1 MNAQSDNTQDT
12 EILTLDGSVEETHHQ
27 LPSIEPETSPPSRPV
42 GEAQSPAEPGGE
54 TAPPQAPR
62 QAVGSPLPR
71 PRRLEDDRNR
81 FDTEAFGALAQLKLK
96 QERLRRQSSAEEGSS
111 VLRERLMV
119 ARDKG
124 VQLEQEKSQLEQKLR
139 QLQRELETMRQE
151 IHYVREEAQARE
163 TELNRTLD
171 ALHQEIASSAAQ
183 DYAARLE
190 TAGAENAALRKTL
203 DEKEVQLRE
212 AAQRDLRLE
221 KDIEKLLLQRRP
233 FEQEI
238 LQLQT
243 ALDQAQANLAQAEK
257 AQQVAEETYQTL
269 QSEFEKRF
277 AREAIEI
284 PSQHPERR
292 RFGSLFF
299 VVVSGGLGILLGLTG
314 ARFLGTDYPVPGSK
328 GALTGNQPGSKEL
341 SPPPL
346 PSPLPGVPP
355 RPTASPTPIPTP
367 QVEKTAAATPAP
379 SETQESNSLPPPSH
393 KVVSD
398 SLRNSGGRGPEM
410 QYIPAGGFT
419 MGDDHDALAP
429 EEQPIHQVR
438 IRPFYM
444 ARHEVSFADYDRFA
458 RATGRGLPDDKGWG
472 RGSRPVINVSWQEAR
487 AYANWLTQESGHKY
501 RLPSEAEWE
510 YAAKA
515 GSLSLYWWG
524 SRSGENN
531 ANCFNCGSQ
540 WDNRSTAPVGSFKPN
555 AFGLYDVA
563 GNVSEWVEDCFH
575 SSYQGAPLDGSAWA
589 DPDCNE
595 RVVRGGAFSRPADAM
610 RSTRRGA
617 FDQNVRLEMLGFR
630 VVREP

>member
-1 MNAQSDNTQDT
+1 
-12 EILTLDGSVEETHHQ
+12 
-27 LPSIEPETSPPSRPV
+27 
-42 GEAQSPAEPGGE
+42 
-54 TAPPQAPR
+54 
-62 QAVGSPLPR
+62 
-71 PRRLEDDRNR
+71 
-81 FDTEAFGALAQLKLK
+81 
-96 QERLRRQSSAEEGSS
+96 
-111 VLRERLMV
+111 
-119 ARDKG
+119 
-124 VQLEQEKSQLEQKLR
+124 
-139 QLQRELETMRQE
+139 
-151 IHYVREEAQARE
+151 
-163 TELNRTLD
+163 
-171 ALHQEIASSAAQ
+171 
-183 DYAARLE
+183 
-190 TAGAENAALRKTL
+190 
-203 DEKEVQLRE
+203 
-212 AAQRDLRLE
+212 
-221 KDIEKLLLQRRP
+221 
-233 FEQEI
+233 
-238 LQLQT
+238 
-243 ALDQAQANLAQAEK
+243 
-257 AQQVAEETYQTL
+257 
-269 QSEFEKRF
+269 
-277 AREAIEI
+277 
-284 PSQHPERR
+284 
-292 RFGSLFF
+292 
-299 VVVSGGLGILLGLTG
+299 
-314 ARFLGTDYPVPGSK
+314 
-328 GALTGNQPGSKEL
+328 
-341 SPPPL
+341 
-346 PSPLPGVPP
+346 
-355 RPTASPTPIPTP
+355 
-367 QVEKTAAATPAP
+367 
-379 SETQESNSLPPPSH
+379 
-393 KVVSD
+393 
-398 SLRNSGGRGPEM
+398 M